1 MMTEKIKLFVL
12 DDHQMMIDGIKALLK
27 NEKQFEI
34 VGEATRAVQALKMI
48 AATAPDIII
57 TDIQMPEM
65 NGIEFTRKLKSDYPA
80 IKVLVLSMSGEE
92 GLISEMLDAGISG
105 YVIKNTGR
113 EELKT
118 ALTKIA
124 AGDVFFSE
132 AVSAEMMRAY
142 QSNKRRGLEDE
153 AVNLTTREKEIIKL
167 IAMEYSNAKIGEALH
182 ISERTVETHRKNI
195 FRKTK
200 TKGVVGLVK
209 FAIEQKLI

>member
-1 MMTEKIKLFVL
+1 MITEKIKIFIL

-34 VGEATRAVQALKMI
+34 IGEATRAVQALLMLENVV
-48 AATAPDIII
+48 PDIII

-65 NGIEFTRKLKSDYPA
+65 NGIDFTRKVKNQYPK

-92 GLISEMLDAGISG
+92 GMISDMLDAGISG

-118 ALTKIA
+118 ALIKISE
-124 AGDVFFSE
+124 GEVFFSD
-132 AVSAEMMRAY
+132 AVAAEMMRAY
-142 QSNKRRGLEDE
+142 QSNKKRGNDDE
-153 AVNLTTREKEIIKL
+153 NVNLTTREKEIIKL
-167 IAMEYSNAKIGEALH
+167 IAMEHSNAKIGEVLF

-200 TKGVVGLVK
+200 TKGVVGLIK

>member
-1 MMTEKIKLFVL
+1 MTEKLKVFIL

-34 VGEATRAVQALKMI
+34 VGEATRAMQALTMLEN
-48 AATAPDIII
+48 TLPDIII

-65 NGIEFTRKLKSDYPA
+65 NGIEFTRTVKNKFPA

-92 GLISEMLDAGISG
+92 GMISDMLDAGISG

-118 ALTKIA
+118 ALVKIA
-124 AGDVFFSE
+124 EGEVFFSD
-132 AVSAEMMRAY
+132 AVAAEMMRAY
-142 QSNKRRGLEDE
+142 QNNKKRGIADE
-153 AVNLTTREKEIIKL
+153 TINLTTREKEIIKL
-167 IAMEYSNAKIGEALH
+167 IALEYSNAKIGETLF

-200 TKGVVGLVK
+200 TKGVIGLIK
-209 FAIEQKLI
+209 FAMEQKLI